1 MTQTKVDNK
10 WVEEKIIEILG
21 LETAPDGQKNYL
33 LTRNEHGQI
42 LEGVS
47 FNSEVKEL
55 MNLLTQTQ
63 QDTLGWFKTLPSMRM
78 ERDISTRGK
87 AVYIEKENVIR
98 NALRKQISKELRQ
111 IIKNKMEVKMTLKN
125 NKQGGEK

>member
-63 QDTLGWFKTLPSMRM
+63 QDTLEWCLKEVHKIRGRAYPSEVFGRRL
-78 ERDISTRGK
+78 EVAPFLVR
-87 AVYIEKENVIR
+87 
-98 NALRKQISKELRQ
+98 LRIKRELTET
-111 IIKNKMEVKMTLKN
+111 IKKKME
-125 NKQGGEK
+125 EK